1 MGGSAG
7 NPRIRGARGWS
18 ASLGPARRYG
28 GPRSTGSTRGS
39 WGAPPVYPVRTRGDT
54 YLVVGGVGGCEV
66 RLGRTIDLVHNI
78 QTAHGFPQR
87 RLLSVLSSTL
97 LGRLR
102 AGMLPGRHLDPSSRV
117 IRGGARVSALRG
129 SGSRSHAAF
138 PPLQFQPPPRSELEA
153 PGLRLVGI

>member
-1 MGGSAG
+1 MAARAIPASEAPAAGRPPLDRRGGTG
-7 NPRIRGARGWS
+7 NLGAL
-18 ASLGPARRYG
+18 AVLGKPGRATCY
-28 GPRSTGSTRGS
+28 TGQ
-39 WGAPPVYPVRTRGDT
+39 TRGDT

-97 LGRLR
+97 FGRLR

-117 IRGGARVSALRG
+117 IRGGERGSALRG

-138 PPLQFQPPPRSELEA
+138 PPLQVQPPPRSELEA
-153 PGLRLVGI
+153 PGLPLVGI